1 VKQRNNATPAGN
13 PGGLYSAQ
21 DQTVNWLPLFRP
33 TQRLGAAGLTPGKPV
48 ILPAISPRRRW
59 IGIGSRVKRGV
70 VSLRSHT
77 WPLRL
82 GPEELPSPA
91 AGSGGLFL
99 ITL

>member
-1 VKQRNNATPAGN
+1 MRKKDNRS
-13 PGGLYSAQ
+13 SA
-21 DQTVNWLPLFRP
+21 VAMFLP
-33 TQRLGAAGLTPGKPV
+33 TQRLEAAGLTPGKPV
-48 ILPAISPRRRW
+48 IPPAISPRRRW

-70 VSLRSHT
+70 VSLRGHT